1 MPSAPK
7 LTQETLSRDA
17 LQAKL
22 QAIMDAHPE
31 CHDYRIDQLQVF
43 APGLIMGTNWRIA
56 PPLDPSGERT
66 RSPCWLAMLKEVQDL
81 QRRYKLPWP
90 P

>member
-7 LTQETLSRDA
+7 LTQETISREA
-17 LQAKL
+17 LMAKL

-31 CHDYRIDQLQVF
+31 CHGYRIDQLQVF
-43 APGLIMGTNWRIA
+43 PPGLIMGTNWRIA
-56 PPLDPSGERT
+56 PPLDGSDERS
-66 RSPCWLAMLKEVQDL
+66 RSPCWLAMLKEVQAL
-81 QRRYKLPWP
+81 QQRYKLPWP